1 MLSAYSLLPYCMILK
16 WFLVQINPLE
26 ISKIESLSDWNC
38 LFCCKLKSE
47 PLNLKKYL
55 ISCLYCNDCYCV
67 YTEPDTGGD
76 VSPGIP
82 QPGQSPP
89 HRGAGPPELS
99 GESEPECPLLSGRTK
114 PRPATRPPG
123 PRSVLNSC
131 TIKSCCL
138 ICKGDP
144 PSLSLSLKR
153 NNCNSTLVSSWC
165 TVKPCCFKHSLD

>member
-1 MLSAYSLLPYCMILK
+1 M
-16 WFLVQINPLE
+16 E

-55 ISCLYCNDCYCV
+55 ISCLYCNDFRYV
-67 YTEPDTGGD
+67 HTEPDTGGD
-76 VSPGIP
+76 LSPGLP

-99 GESEPECPLLSGRTK
+99 GEPKPERTLLSGRPE

-123 PRSVLNSC
+123 PRSVPNF
-131 TIKSCCL
+131 
-138 ICKGDP
+138 
-144 PSLSLSLKR
+144 SLSLS
-153 NNCNSTLVSSWC
+153 
-165 TVKPCCFKHSLD
+165 